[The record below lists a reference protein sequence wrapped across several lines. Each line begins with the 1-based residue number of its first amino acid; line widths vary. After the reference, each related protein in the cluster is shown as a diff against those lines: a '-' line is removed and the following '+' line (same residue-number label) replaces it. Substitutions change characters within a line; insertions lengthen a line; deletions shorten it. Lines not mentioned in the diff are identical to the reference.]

1 MYSELLAPLGL
12 PPQALLNPEV
22 MEMMLNNSFFNSQLS
37 PVNIYEVSE
46 EQKDSNNVEET
57 TRMGEVFEVFEPQNV
72 LRNPMKTSESAQ
84 GVSSKT
90 AMNNNLSEDGV
101 QEKCSSNMSES
112 KTEEPKPS
120 FHLHDIPHS
129 ENVVNDVLD
138 KELHGSSQQ
147 NDNLFNTIELV
158 TSSTT
163 KNAVD
168 IKENENKRIS
178 ESFEDATDIEIS
190 ATESLNKQNDSSS
203 EDCVT
208 SSAGRPISEQLLE
221 KENKLVSECF
231 EDAIDVEISATK
243 LVDNQDDSSS
253 KDFIT
258 SSTGISEQL
267 LEGTEKENKR
277 ISECFEDAI
286 DVEILPYNMLDKMD
300 LLSPKDNETNQ
311 IQSEIS
317 KRANSSV
324 SLASSNDQGFE
335 DSLPDLTDASRS
347 GSFSTNDRKGKYKK
361 KHAPPPPPDV
371 RRSAEPELL
380 QKKPSDNEQKYEE
393 TKPDLLIGSDS
404 LPKKSSTPEYSIENK
419 KSNPD
424 YYDALLSEKK
434 NVTPQYVEKINIP
447 PTYNIRETSP
457 SPSVKSKKDQSNFS
471 RFLPRASV
479 SSLFNLWGSK
489 ESSNKSKAS
498 HSSSG
503 TSYVP
508 TTPSNLDSNIKYDP
522 DISNSSKRE
531 DNMSKSTPKL
541 KLRQMSHSPTRR
553 KHHEYE

>member
-1 MYSELLAPLGL
+1 MYSEILSPLGL

-22 MEMMLNNSFFNSQLS
+22 MEMMLNNSFFNSQLA

-46 EQKDSNNVEET
+46 DQKDSNNVEET
-57 TRMGEVFEVFEPQNV
+57 TQMGEVFEVFEQQKV
-72 LRNPMKTSESAQ
+72 LGNPMKSSESAQ
-84 GVSSKT
+84 DISLNT
-90 AMNNNLSEDGV
+90 ARNNNLGEDG
-101 QEKCSSNMSES
+101 EHDKCSTNKNSQS
-112 KTEEPKPS
+112 KTEEPT
-120 FHLHDIPHS
+120 HA
-129 ENVVNDVLD
+129 ENGVREVVDS
-138 KELHGSSQQ
+138 ELHKSAPQ
-147 NDNLFNTIELV
+147 NDNKYTIEHV

-178 ESFEDATDIEIS
+178 ESFEDATDVESS
-190 ATESLNKQNDSSS
+190 ASEFLNKQNGSSFK
-203 EDCVT
+203 DHIIF
-208 SSAGRPISEQLLE
+208 SAGRQISEQPLEGAE
-221 KENKLVSECF
+221 KENKRMSECF

-243 LVDNQDDSSS
+243 LLDNQDDSPSN
-253 KDFIT
+253 DFIT
-258 SSTGISEQL
+258 SSTGISEQV

-277 ISECFEDAI
+277 VSECFEDAT
-286 DVEILPYNMLDKMD
+286 DVEILSYNMVDKMD
-300 LLSPKDNETNQ
+300 LFSPEDNETNQ

-347 GSFSTNDRKGKYKK
+347 GSLSMNDRKGKYKK
-361 KHAPPPPPDV
+361 KHAPPPPDI

-380 QKKPSDNEQKYEE
+380 PNAPSDNERKDEE

-404 LPKKSSTPEYSIENK
+404 LPHKFSTSEYSFENK

-424 YYDALLSEKK
+424 YYDALQKENKS
-434 NVTPQYVEKINIP
+434 VTPQYVDKINIP
-447 PTYNIRETSP
+447 PTYNMRETSP
-457 SPSVKSKKDQSNFS
+457 SPSLKSKKDQSNFS
-471 RFLPRASV
+471 RFLPKASM

-489 ESSNKSKAS
+489 ESSTKSKAS

-503 TSYVP
+503 TSYAP
-508 TTPSNLDSNIKYDP
+508 TAPSNLDSNIQYVP
-522 DISNSSKRE
+522 DISGSSKKQ
-531 DNMSKSTPKL
+531 DNLSKSTPKL